1 MLEPFAPENEV
12 MFGTTVTPM
21 GADTGLVP
29 VASAL
34 VAVKLC
40 APFDNALASKA
51 HAPLLFAVVAPRS
64 VVPSNTFTVLFAPA
78 VPTNISSLTSVISVT
93 NRAGIGRDRL
103 DYRCDCQVQASID
116 FTSALKTGMPLPR
129 SARAARDIPHARNPG
144 PRTDFKAAE
153 I

>member
-12 MFGTTVTPM
+12 MFGTTVTPI

-40 APFDNALASKA
+40 APFDNALTSKA

-78 VPTNISSLTSVISVT
+78 VPTNFSSLTSVIPSPTVPVSGEIDLIT
-93 NRAGIGRDRL
+93 GAIAKFRPP
-103 DYRCDCQVQASID
+103 SI
-116 FTSALKTGMPLPR
+116 SLR
-129 SARAARDIPHARNPG
+129 R
-144 PRTDFKAAE
+144 
-153 I
+153 